1 MLGIKQFKQFCLIG
15 IIASLTISSAFAR
28 EPADTMNVLVPF
40 SEPLPEDNFTIFLE
54 NLTAITNIHQ
64 MDAQGLAQG
73 QSSFEPWAGSY
84 WPIHQGLLGLRF
96 ADENFPKS
104 KQFIQNYSSYQSR
117 PSESLVSMGEI
128 NKLSPAEKY
137 DLLIGD
143 RNWTLTKHMWQKGLA
158 GYEQDGFVATWTGI
172 CHGWSAAT
180 SMGVKQPEKSVTVSD
195 VTGTYRI
202 TFYPQDIKG
211 LQSYLWANSAPTSVQ
226 AGNRCRQS
234 FVDRDPF
241 LRPLD
246 PTCLDSNPMT
256 WHLAA
261 TNRIGVS
268 KRSFVMDSSSGTE
281 VWNYPILSYDYSYF
295 NPRTFVSSHSLK
307 ASIEPTEMLKADKY
321 AAHRSPRAKYVVGVA
336 MDVFHP
342 ALVSPRTGASS
353 GNVLH
358 TLPFIY
364 DLELDENFIIVGGEW
379 YSKDRPDFLWSF
391 PKDSTAMTREDSMV
405 TGGWDILVPM
415 SADIAKKAKAAAGRG
430 KVMSTIT
437 GALHAASLGES
448 SEHVGPDDP
457 IDSANPA
464 LPTDPNPVVVPPVA
478 PPENPE
484 DPLPGA

>member
-1 MLGIKQFKQFCLIG
+1 MLGTKQFKQICLIG
-15 IIASLTISSAFAR
+15 IIASLTVSLAFAR
-28 EPADTMNVLVPF
+28 EPADPKNVFVPF
-40 SEPLPEDNFTIFLE
+40 SEPLPEDNFVIFLE
-54 NLTAITNIHQ
+54 SLTAIYNIHQ
-64 MDAQGLAQG
+64 LDAQGLAQG

-117 PSESLVSMGEI
+117 PSEMLIANGEI

-137 DLLIGD
+137 DLLVGD
-143 RNWTLTKHMWQKGLA
+143 RNWTLTKHMWQKGLT
-158 GYEQDGFVATWTGI
+158 GYEKDGFVATWTGI

-180 SMGVKQPEKSVTVSD
+180 SMAVKQPEKSVTVND
-195 VTGTYRI
+195 VTGTYSI

-211 LQSYLWANSAPTSVQ
+211 LQSYLWANSAPSSVQ

-234 FVDRDPF
+234 FIDRDPY

-261 TNRIGVS
+261 TNRIGVF
-268 KRSFVMDSSSGTE
+268 KNSFVMDSSSGTE

-295 NPRTFVSSHSLK
+295 NPRTFVSSHALK
-307 ASIEPTEMLKADKY
+307 ASIEPIEMLKADKY
-321 AAHRSPRAKYVVGVA
+321 AAHRSPRAKYIVGVA

-342 ALVSPRTGASS
+342 ALVSPRTGAST
-353 GNVLH
+353 GNVLQSNA
-358 TLPFIY
+358 FIY
-364 DLELDENFIIVGGEW
+364 DLELDENFMIIGGEW

-391 PKDSTAMTREDSMV
+391 PKDSTAMTREDLTV
-405 TGGWDILVPM
+405 TAGWDIAAPM
-415 SADIAKKAKAAAGRG
+415 AAEIAEKAKAASGRG

-437 GALHAASLGES
+437 TALHAASLGES

-464 LPTDPNPVVVPPVA
+464 LPTDPNFPGTPPVVPPV
-478 PPENPE
+478 NPE
-484 DPLPGA
+484 A